1 MLTSHKEQLDR
12 KRIRTILLLQCL
24 MLANSMVVVMITVD
38 YWYCWRQSSGF
49 QQEFKY
55 KLEKLEK
62 LFFD

>member
-49 QQEFKY
+49 QQEF
-55 KLEKLEK
+55 
-62 LFFD
+62 